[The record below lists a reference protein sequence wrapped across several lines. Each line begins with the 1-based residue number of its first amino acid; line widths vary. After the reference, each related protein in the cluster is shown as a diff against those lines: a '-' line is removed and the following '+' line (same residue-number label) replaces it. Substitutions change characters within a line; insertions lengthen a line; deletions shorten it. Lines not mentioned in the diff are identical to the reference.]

1 MKISV
6 LFKGKKILINVKET
20 NFISKGLGLTFRTRN
35 TRNLLFDFYGPVTW
49 RGNLTSWFVFFP
61 FLVLWLNKK
70 NNVVD
75 FRIVNPFSLSVY
87 TKKRFFSLIEI
98 PLNEKNEKIVK
109 FFVGKRKI

>member
-1 MKISV
+1 MVLVKYRNGKIDILSKKV
-6 LFKGKKILINVKET
+6 SEIGKITGLMFRSRSTKNLF
-20 NFISKGLGLTFRTRN
+20 
-35 TRNLLFDFYGPVTW
+35 FDFKKSSRIKLY
-49 RGNLTSWFVFFP
+49 SIFVFFP